1 MPFHAHLITCPP
13 PSLRAF
19 CVPHGFSRCISVSTT
34 LRIVRVNLQR
44 KSSWKRACLT
54 LLDSIGE
61 RLVESTGAKPL
72 PPRLLNRLDEAF
84 REAFLALLSGTVHLG
99 EADPLTTSGWESTA
113 NVELNIW

>member
-1 MPFHAHLITCPP
+1 ME
-13 PSLRAF
+13 
-19 CVPHGFSRCISVSTT
+19 
-34 LRIVRVNLQR
+34 
-44 KSSWKRACLT
+44 ACLT

-99 EADPLTTSGWESTA
+99 EADPLTHVVG
-113 NVELNIW
+113 NPRQIFELNVW